1 MFEYL
6 APSWWCCSMRLRLGH
21 CRLAFESYRLAPVL
35 ILASASSFPRYEELP
50 PYSHCCELCDVKS
63 TCSQGHTLCHCLPM
77 KLELSSIHLQ
87 SHILCHAFPCDGL
100 KLTWDTFFPFKL
112 FLTGNSEWSAEKK
125 GKREDHGGQAWAAVP
140 ALLPVLMW
148 AALLGRVE
156 ECIHVQE

>member
-1 MFEYL
+1 MLEEARGIRSPGAEVIGSKPPMWVL
-6 APSWWCCSMRLRLGH
+6 GTEPEVLHNSKCISEPS
-21 CRLAFESYRLAPVL
+21 
-35 ILASASSFPRYEELP
+35 
-50 PYSHCCELCDVKS
+50 
-63 TCSQGHTLCHCLPM
+63 QQ
-77 KLELSSIHLQ
+77 LQ
-87 SHILCHAFPCDGL
+87 KAR
-100 KLTWDTFFPFKL
+100 